1 MADPRRIR
9 FRMPDDDNAAAPS
22 EELDS
27 QTLAWSLKTKQEL
40 EANMHQCDLNV
51 VATLLETLYT
61 TNQEE
66 LLLHVTTC
74 LRLLWSVPL
83 QPLRFHS
90 SLPSTSSL
98 DYTPFL
104 ELIGSDNDLIASNC
118 KNTFFFFDIFFSP
131 LFPSFDDSLRLS
143 TTTPKQRFQNLT
155 TTLIHFSFSYFFL

>member
-118 KNTFFFFDIFFSP
+118 KNTFFF
-131 LFPSFDDSLRLS
+131 
-143 TTTPKQRFQNLT
+143 
-155 TTLIHFSFSYFFL
+155 LIFSFSLCSPPSTTLFDSLLRHQNNVSKT

>member
-9 FRMPDDDNAAAPS
+9 FRMPDDENAAAPS
-22 EELDS
+22 EEEELDS

-118 KNTFFFFDIFFSP
+118 KNTFFF
-131 LFPSFDDSLRLS
+131 
-143 TTTPKQRFQNLT
+143 
-155 TTLIHFSFSYFFL
+155 LIFSFSLCSPPSTTLFDSLLRHQYKVFKT